1 MSWPSA
7 STSTEQFS
15 HVIEVRF
22 KSGHSSVSTDE
33 TVSSSNV
40 TPIEISVLDPIFV
53 NPNSHQSLI
62 TVFLRTL
69 DIMMAFQNTL
79 TTKVDKK
86 ERVESGRCN
95 LWWVAI
101 HHQAKS
107 DKGDFPMRNF
117 GDTVFPEKAVAKHL
131 TGACGTYGI
140 PTDAAHTEIKL
151 SVEFYSPFWY
161 CGSPLGDY
169 HEDFPRVSQDLHPFW
184 QLTLISWLDPMR
196 KLLVPNFSPIKM
208 AA

>member
-1 MSWPSA
+1 M
-7 STSTEQFS
+7 EQHLNKSLKMLNLCHGHQQAQAQNNFS

-40 TPIEISVLDPIFV
+40 TPIEISVLDSIFV
-53 NPNSHQSLI
+53 SPNSHQSLI

-101 HHQAKS
+101 HHPAKS
-107 DKGDFPMRNF
+107 DKWDFPMHNLRRHSISRE
-117 GDTVFPEKAVAKHL
+117 GCGQTSDWSVWDIRDTDRC
-131 TGACGTYGI
+131 GA
-140 PTDAAHTEIKL
+140 H
-151 SVEFYSPFWY
+151 W
-161 CGSPLGDY
+161 
-169 HEDFPRVSQDLHPFW
+169 
-184 QLTLISWLDPMR
+184 
-196 KLLVPNFSPIKM
+196 N
-208 AA
+208 